1 MKYNYLRYGV
11 LALLVAVGTV
21 SCSDDD
27 TMIKPEPSP
36 VVNPALP
43 EETELNI
50 GTELFDV
57 KKESTITHEIV
68 SGAGDYRVTVL
79 DPSIASATIEGN
91 TISVTGLVYGQT
103 EVLISDQ
110 GGSYK
115 SVKTNVYL
123 SDVVVLSTDRL
134 DLTLAMGAP
143 ADASFTINQGN
154 PPYSVE
160 SAADQTATA
169 TLADDGTTVNV
180 RGLLEGET
188 TITVTD
194 ARGLKQQV
202 AVANTATDSPFSSA
216 ELEAIKAEPV
226 NVAVINSIS
235 VTGGSFSGGSLVGFP
250 SFRTWGIWNG
260 NYANGRELF
269 VTTMSGEWIDLHE
282 VKKYDNM
289 YVIYRE
295 KKNRILNDS
304 TADAHVEVIK
314 SENDTVWIT
323 FWTQTADQT
332 LYKGYIVVELDQ

>member
-11 LALLVAVGTV
+11 LALLAAVGTV

-27 TMIKPEPSP
+27 TMVKPEPSP

-50 GTELFDV
+50 GTDLFDV

-68 SGAGDYRVTVL
+68 AGAGDYRISVL

-91 TISVTGLVYGQT
+91 TISVTGLAYGQT
-103 EVLISDQ
+103 EVLVSDQ

-154 PPYSVE
+154 PPYSVA

-194 ARGLKQQV
+194 SRGLTQQV
-202 AVANTATDSPFSSA
+202 TVANTATDSPFSYA
-216 ELEAIKAEPV
+216 ELEAIKAETA
-226 NVAVINSIS
+226 NVAVINSIP
-235 VTGGSFSGGSLVGFP
+235 VTGGSFSGGTSGSKTIP
-250 SFRTWGIWNG
+250 TWGIWNF

-269 VTTMSGEWIDLHE
+269 VTTISGEWIDLRE

-289 YVIYRE
+289 CVIYRE
-295 KKNRILNDS
+295 KKDRILNDY
-304 TADAHVEVIK
+304 TVDAHVEVIK
-314 SENDTVWIT
+314 SENDTVWLT
-323 FWTQTADQT
+323 FWTQTEDQT
-332 LYKGYIVVELDQ
+332 LYKGYIVVMLDK

>member
-11 LALLVAVGTV
+11 LALLAAVGTV

-43 EETELNI
+43 EKTELNI

-68 SGAGDYRVTVL
+68 AGAGDYRITVL

-91 TISVTGLVYGQT
+91 TISVTGLAYGQT

-216 ELEAIKAEPV
+216 ELEAIKAETA
-226 NVAVINSIS
+226 NVAVINSTP
-235 VTGGSFSGGSLVGFP
+235 VTGGNFSGGSAGSLGSP
-250 SFRTWGIWNG
+250 AWGIWS
-260 NYANGRELF
+260 YSFASGRELF
-269 VTTMSGEWIDLHE
+269 IGPIDGAWVDLRE

-289 YVIYRE
+289 YVVYRE
-295 KKNRILNDS
+295 QRNWILND
-304 TADAHVEVIK
+304 TKTDAHVEVIK

>member
-11 LALLVAVGTV
+11 LALLAAVGTV

-27 TMIKPEPSP
+27 TMVKPEPSP

-43 EETELNI
+43 EKTELNI

-57 KKESTITHEIV
+57 KKESTITHQIV
-68 SGAGDYRVTVL
+68 AGAGDYRISVL

-91 TISVTGLVYGQT
+91 TISVTGLAYGQT

-143 ADASFTINQGN
+143 ADATFTINQGN
-154 PPYSVE
+154 PPYSVA

-194 ARGLKQQV
+194 SRGLTQQV
-202 AVANTATDSPFSSA
+202 TIANTATDSPFSDA
-216 ELEAIKAEPV
+216 ELEAIKAETA
-226 NVAVINSIS
+226 NVAVINSIP
-235 VTGGSFSGGSLVGFP
+235 VTGGSFSGGTSGSKTIP
-250 SFRTWGIWNG
+250 TWGIWNF

-269 VTTMSGEWIDLHE
+269 VTTISGEWIDLRE
-282 VKKYDNM
+282 VKKYENM
-289 YVIYRE
+289 CVIYRE
-295 KKNRILNDS
+295 QKDRILNDY
-304 TADAHVEVIK
+304 TVDAHVEVIK
-314 SENDTVWIT
+314 SENDTVWLT
-323 FWTQTADQT
+323 FWTQTEDQT
-332 LYKGYIVVELDQ
+332 LYKGYIVVMLDK